1 MKVIGKFAGIY
12 LDDVVYTYLEVLP
25 LREDAEES
33 TLTNRP
39 PLPYVHLYVLSIFA
53 IAKSI

>member
-39 PLPYVHLYVLSIFA
+39 PLPSVHLYV
-53 IAKSI
+53 